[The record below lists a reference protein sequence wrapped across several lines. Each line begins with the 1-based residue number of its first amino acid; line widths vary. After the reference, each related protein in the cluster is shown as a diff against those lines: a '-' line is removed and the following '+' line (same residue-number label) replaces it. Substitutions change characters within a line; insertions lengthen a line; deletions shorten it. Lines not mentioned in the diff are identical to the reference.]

1 MANLPSTVPMTPEG
15 HKRLKDELE
24 QLKSVERPKVIRE
37 IATARE
43 HGDLRENAEYH
54 AAKEKQGFIEG
65 RIALIEDALAR
76 AEVIP
81 ASRVAGDK
89 IAFGAHVKLSNTS
102 TGDEVKYQL
111 VGPMEADIDHGR
123 ISVSSPIGKAMIGKE
138 IGDEI
143 KLVTPNGTRV
153 YEVLDLS
160 FDA

>member
-1 MANLPSTVPMTPEG
+1 MSTVPMTPAG
-15 HKRLKDELE
+15 HKRLKEELD

-76 AEVIP
+76 AEVIEP
-81 ASRVAGDK
+81 ERVAGEK
-89 IAFGAHVKLSNTS
+89 IAFGAFVKLSNTTTS
-102 TGDEVKYQL
+102 EEVSYQL

-123 ISVSSPIGKAMIGKE
+123 ISVSSPIAKAMIGKE
-138 IGDEI
+138 VGDEV
-143 KLVTPNGTRV
+143 KVQTPNGMRL
-153 YEVLDLS
+153 YEVLELS
-160 FDA
+160 FGE

>member
-1 MANLPSTVPMTPEG
+1 MSTVPMTPAG
-15 HKRLKDELE
+15 HKRLKEELE

-76 AEVIP
+76 AEVIEP
-81 ASRVAGDK
+81 SRVAGDK
-89 IAFGAHVKLSNTS
+89 IAFGAHIKLSNTA
-102 TGDEVKYQL
+102 TGEEVTYQL

-123 ISVSSPIGKAMIGKE
+123 ISVSSPIAKAMVGKE
-138 IGDEI
+138 VGDEV
-143 KLVTPNGTRV
+143 KVQTPNGTRV
-153 YEVLDLS
+153 YEVLELS
-160 FDA
+160 FDE